1 MIPSK
6 VINRY
11 GMKPADVFEGPCLV
25 EERECT
31 TVVLPGDVV
40 GVNEL
45 GHLVIEIERASR
57 HAQ

>member
-45 GHLVIEIERASR
+45 GHLVIEIDRASR
-57 HAQ
+57 HVQ